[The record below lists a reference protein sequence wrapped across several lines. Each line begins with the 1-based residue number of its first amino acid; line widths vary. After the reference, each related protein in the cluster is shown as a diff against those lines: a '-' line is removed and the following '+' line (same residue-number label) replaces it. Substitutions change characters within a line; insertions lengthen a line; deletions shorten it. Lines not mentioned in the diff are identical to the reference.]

1 MCLAHSL
8 FRHQKDIIYCIP
20 TIHDAFCFSQS
31 FIIINT
37 ITNKWKKKSPS
48 STKRTLHLI
57 SDNYTLIIN
66 RMFRFG
72 WKPHST
78 HKQVI
83 WLQSMLFTVT
93 SSFRTF
99 TWFPLNMCLHLYPN
113 TIPQPCQAKK
123 QIGDGAFLKMPR
135 PRFADLNPIEFCDMI
150 VMILPWQD
158 SANVKWNNLCIGMMN
173 KGGVHLWK

>member
-1 MCLAHSL
+1 M
-8 FRHQKDIIYCIP
+8 P

-113 TIPQPCQAKK
+113 TFLQPCQAKK

-135 PRFADLNPIEFCDMI
+135 PQFDRFESYR
-150 VMILPWQD
+150 ILWYDCMRCFRISGTQ
-158 SANVKWNNLCIGMMN
+158 SAEKS
-173 KGGVHLWK
+173 GVSWASKYLLTLSSCYKL